1 MNWGERMSV
10 PPDQP
15 PAPSPG
21 PWGQV
26 QQPQGQGS
34 GQGPGQY
41 QQAYAQP
48 QPGGYPAAQYHGYP
62 QAGYPQ
68 AGYPQAGY
76 PQAAVAP
83 KNPAIS
89 LLLSFFIP
97 GLGSMVN
104 GRVNVGVIILV
115 SYIVGLALT
124 LFIIGIFIAFGV
136 WIWGMIDAYQSAV
149 AWNRAHGIVS

>member
-48 QPGGYPAAQYHGYP
+48 QPGGYPAAQY
-62 QAGYPQ
+62 Q
-68 AGYPQAGY
+68 GYPQAGY